1 MPYLQMVLEADL
13 DPDPPVYPSVK
24 SLKIVNKEG
33 ETSRVGQ
40 GEVVGKVKKRENP
53 PELASHM

>member
-1 MPYLQMVLEADL
+1 MVLEVDL

-40 GEVVGKVKKRENP
+40 GEVVGKVKKRDQNP